1 MEIKKGKKSSKF
13 NNIVASRKDFDH
25 WCMTIRGV
33 NKEIMW
39 LSSKQQNKKK
49 SLTKHRKN
57 ILKVI

>member
-49 SLTKHRKN
+49 SLTKH
-57 ILKVI
+57 